1 MRLVDVSSWFIAV
14 AALCS
19 HASVFAGRPLPDA
32 ADRTRIAEARRIVDR
47 LGDDLWPGLSDAP
60 FAVLLVT
67 PKTEYLF
74 NHPSPTSDFTLAG
87 RDSIVGCDV
96 YARDRVFDANLLA
109 TFPAVA
115 GVPTIV
121 IGQPRNTE
129 ASHTTRWVATLVHEH
144 FHQYQQS
151 QPGYYEDALKLG
163 LAGNDSTGMWMLQ
176 YPFPYD
182 STEVNRAF
190 GILCVRLADVVESI
204 GKPGFRSAL
213 QTYRDVRAAFRRV
226 LGEKDYAYFSFQI
239 WQEGIARYTEYA
251 LIQRAS
257 VAYTPSASFEALPDR
272 VSFEKDASETL
283 AHVLAELRRA
293 VLKTARRSAFYHFGA
308 AEGLLL
314 DEVNPGWRARY
325 FTEKFFIEGYF
336 DAGGTRK

>member
-1 MRLVDVSSWFIAV
+1 MRLVMVSLLVVVV
-14 AALCS
+14 ASCAPAIS
-19 HASVFAGRPLPDA
+19 SAERSLPDA

-47 LGDDLWPGLSDAP
+47 LGDDLWPGLAEAP
-60 FAVLLVT
+60 FALLLVT

-74 NHPSPTSDFTLAG
+74 SHPSPTSDFTLAG
-87 RDSIVGCDV
+87 HDSIVGCDV

-115 GVPTIV
+115 GVPTVV

-163 LAGNDSTGMWMLQ
+163 LAGDDSTGMWMLQ

-190 GILCVRLADVVESI
+190 SVLCERLADAVESI

-213 QTYRDVRAAFRRV
+213 GAYRDAREAYR
-226 LGEKDYAYFSFQI
+226 LILEEKDYAYFSFQI
-239 WQEGIARYTEYA
+239 WQEGIARYTEYE
-251 LIQRAS
+251 LMRRAT
-257 VAYTPSASFEALPDR
+257 VAYEPTPMFSALSDR
-272 VSFEKDASETL
+272 VSFDRDASETL
-283 AHVLAELRRA
+283 RHVLAELHS
-293 VLKTARRSAFYHFGA
+293 VSLKKARRTAFYHVGA

-314 DEVNPGWRARY
+314 DEVNPGWRSRY
-325 FTEKFFIEGYF
+325 FTEKFFVERYYE
-336 DAGGTRK
+336 AGGDGR